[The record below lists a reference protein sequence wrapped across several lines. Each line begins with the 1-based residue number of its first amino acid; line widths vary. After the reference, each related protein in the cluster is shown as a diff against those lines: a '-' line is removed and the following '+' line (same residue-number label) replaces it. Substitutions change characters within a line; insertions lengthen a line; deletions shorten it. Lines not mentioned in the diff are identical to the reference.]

1 MLQIV
6 STIWVVVCWL
16 VYVPMFVH
24 KRGTGPGQ
32 VRQDLSSRWGI
43 ILQYSGAALAWVW
56 RRPLFS
62 PLPVNNQLL
71 QTVAPLVAVLLAAGS
86 VYFSRAALKS
96 LGRQWGFIAGVTAAH
111 QLVQDGPYAVIRHP
125 LYTCFYGLI
134 SATAIVWTTPRGLFA
149 ATILFWIGVWIRVHT
164 EEKVLR
170 ERFGSDF
177 DDYVRR
183 VPAFFP
189 FR

>member
-1 MLQIV
+1 
-6 STIWVVVCWL
+6 
-16 VYVPMFVH
+16 MFVR
-24 KRGTGPGQ
+24 RGGAATPR
-32 VRQDLSSRWGI
+32 VRQELASRWGI
-43 ILQYSGAALAWVW
+43 VLQYSGAALAWVW

-62 PLPVNNQLL
+62 PLPVTNLIL
-71 QTVAPLVAVLLAAGS
+71 QTVAPLVAVLLAIGS
-86 VYFSRAALKS
+86 VYFSSVALKT
-96 LGRQWGFIAGVTAAH
+96 LGRHWGFIAGVAAEH
-111 QLVQDGPYAVIRHP
+111 RLIQEGLYGVVRHP
-125 LYTCFYGLI
+125 LYTCFYSLTL
-134 SATAIVWTTPRGLFA
+134 ATAIVWTAPWGLLA

-170 ERFGSDF
+170 EQFGSEF